1 MTININPAA
10 AAAAADQQLSS
21 TVMQAAAVTA
31 PTVTAGELATAI
43 NQADDAYVS
52 ARQNAANAA
61 ATVYYIWYHTTSAA
75 ADVQNKEW
83 HEGEVAKRAVEIDEH
98 NAEIDALKKQVED
111 DTKKAVAP
119 LTKKMK
125 EANDITTIAD
135 YAQQIAALQDK
146 KNSRIKELTAD
157 RWVKLETRSD
167 ANQWTSITKY
177 VLRLNKPTQ
186 ASQVSRFATVVTW
199 IAANNAATTAPN
211 VAAIAETILAK
222 GGFDNVYEMQHAQ
235 DTKDNTAAVKGKTS
249 SSANDNNETKAAVA
263 AHFNHVVASAESL
276 GIFAMQHQ
284 HEQNGLVALI
294 GRVGADG
301 IAIISELLLS
311 TDEVLRLCVEHN
323 DQKLLP
329 GDAGSEFV
337 AIALAAGELVEESTR
352 AVKDGDTIKVSREI
366 SILADEHGAK
376 LVLSALNADSSVV
389 VHAEPTAEAARALL
403 AKPGFW
409 KLHNTQ
415 VLPSCLGDGIERK
428 MVVLSLSEAERTVG
442 DNMLTSAFGWVSTN
456 KAKAA
461 LNMADAVMDHP
472 WLQMSPYQANP
483 IDIEGFTGAGNLI
496 ITQSELMKL
505 VQGNIGNWKA
515 EKQGSSA
522 DAKKAAQAKVTFSKT
537 TIHVDSTKG
546 VDEADCNGSIKG
558 KVTLTFRPRMLA
570 KALRKLAD
578 FAAENYVFS
587 PDELGALRCSFETAY
602 GRYSI
607 YLPTC
612 DKDGALE
619 KRRFAAIR
627 VTEDDDANA

>member
-1 MTININPAA
+1 
-10 AAAAADQQLSS
+10 
-21 TVMQAAAVTA
+21 MQPAAVTA

-43 NQADDAYVS
+43 DQADNAYVS
-52 ARQNAANAA
+52 SRQNAANAA
-61 ATVYYIWYHTTSAA
+61 ATVYYIWYHTSSAA
-75 ADVQNKEW
+75 ADAQNKEW
-83 HEGEVAKRAVEIDEH
+83 HDQQVAKRA
-98 NAEIDALKKQVED
+98 AEIDQHNAVIDADKKQVAD
-111 DTKKAVAP
+111 DAKKAIA
-119 LTKKMK
+119 LLRAKKK
-125 EANDITTIAD
+125 TANDPTTIAD
-135 YAQQIAALQDK
+135 CEQQITALQATKD
-146 KNSRIKELTAD
+146 SQIQALTAD

-167 ANQWTSITKY
+167 ANKWSGITKY

-199 IAANNAATTAPN
+199 IAANCAATTAPN
-211 VAAIAETILAK
+211 VAAIAATILAN

-235 DTKDNTAAVKGKTS
+235 DTKENLAAAKGKTS
-249 SSANDNNETKAAVA
+249 NSANDNNATKTAVA
-263 AHFNHVVASAESL
+263 AHFNDVVATADSL
-276 GIFAMQHQ
+276 GIFALEHK

-294 GRVGADG
+294 GRVGTDG
-301 IAIISELLLS
+301 ISIISELLLS

-352 AVKDGDTIKVSREI
+352 AMKDGDAIKISREI
-366 SILADEHGAK
+366 SILADEDGAK

-389 VHAEPTAEAARALL
+389 VHAVPKVEAARALL
-403 AKPGFW
+403 AKQGFW

-428 MVVLSLSEAERTVG
+428 MVALSLSEAERTVG
-442 DNMLTSAFGWVSTN
+442 DNMLTSAFAWVSTN

-496 ITQSELMKL
+496 ITHSELMKL

-546 VDEADCNGSIKG
+546 VDEADCSGSIKG
-558 KVTLTFRPRMLA
+558 KVTLTFRPRILA

-578 FAAENYVFS
+578 FAAENYEFS

-627 VTEDDDANA
+627 VTEDADA